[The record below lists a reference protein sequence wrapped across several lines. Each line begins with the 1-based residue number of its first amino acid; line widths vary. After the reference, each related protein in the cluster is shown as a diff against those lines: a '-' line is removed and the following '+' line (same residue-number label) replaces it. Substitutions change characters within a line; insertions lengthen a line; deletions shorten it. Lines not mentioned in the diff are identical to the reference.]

1 MCTNPCIYTQGE
13 LEHRSSKSWYIRTSQ
28 KGFLKQIT
36 GIERCQTRLKQIHE
50 RLQLSSVQPHKD
62 VPISFESHHV
72 IGQTQNS
79 PVDLGPFV
87 HNHINDPAINV
98 RAEKV
103 ICNV

>member
-1 MCTNPCIYTQGE
+1 M
-13 LEHRSSKSWYIRTSQ
+13 RYIRTSQ

-36 GIERCQTRLKQIHE
+36 GIECHQTHLKQIRE
-50 RLQLSSVQPHKD
+50 CLQLSSVQPHED

-87 HNHINDPAINV
+87 HDHINDPVINV